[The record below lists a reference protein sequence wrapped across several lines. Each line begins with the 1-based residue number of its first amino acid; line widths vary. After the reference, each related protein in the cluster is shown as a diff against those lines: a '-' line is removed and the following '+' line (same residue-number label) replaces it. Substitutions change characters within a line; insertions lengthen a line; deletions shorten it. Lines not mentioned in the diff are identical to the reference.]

1 MKGTLPY
8 WESLP
13 MSVMPIRSPP
23 VQVVPL
29 ARVAGA
35 MLAVNWAATGS
46 PFRFS
51 LSLLQAASARASV
64 ASVKNLVFI
73 ILVIII
79 SLIPFQYLLHL
90 SKIKASFAP
99 AFGLLI
105 IYKSAFTSSPFTS
118 SQPLISAPS
127 TSMPSGVSTS
137 VPPRVSD
144 SPFPVLNSLRASV
157 RSLFSVVGGGLPSA

>member
-1 MKGTLPY
+1 MTFPSASNFPFFRMKGTLSY

-13 MSVMPIRSPP
+13 MSVMPIRSPT

-35 MLAVNWAATGS
+35 ISAVNWAATGP

-51 LSLLQAASARASV
+51 LSLLHAASARASA

-73 ILVIII
+73 IYVI
-79 SLIPFQYLLHL
+79 LL
-90 SKIKASFAP
+90 F
-99 AFGLLI
+99 
-105 IYKSAFTSSPFTS
+105 YKSAFTSSPFTS
-118 SQPLISAPS
+118 SQSLISAPS

-157 RSLFSVVGGGLPSA
+157 RSLFSVVGLGLPSA

>member
-1 MKGTLPY
+1 MGLCIFDIDNLSFCLKFPVFRMKGTLPY

-64 ASVKNLVFI
+64 ASVK
-73 ILVIII
+73 I
-79 SLIPFQYLLHL
+79 S
-90 SKIKASFAP
+90 
-99 AFGLLI
+99 
-105 IYKSAFTSSPFTS
+105 SS
-118 SQPLISAPS
+118 LY
-127 TSMPSGVSTS
+127 
-137 VPPRVSD
+137 
-144 SPFPVLNSLRASV
+144 
-157 RSLFSVVGGGLPSA
+157 